1 MEDRQSTAIRGAIA
15 IGVAT
20 AVNLVLFYGL
30 DLLGIELR
38 NPVQFGATELTDMT
52 VLPVLVLTAVPTSAA
67 VWMALVLDRTTSK
80 ARPIFSSV
88 VVLAAFLSLLL
99 LISLD
104 SSTMDR
110 IYKGVLHLVPAVALV
125 ALVSPTLRSE

>member
-1 MEDRQSTAIRGAIA
+1 MEDRPSTAVRGAIA
-15 IGVAT
+15 IAVAT

-30 DLLGIELR
+30 DFLGVELR

-67 VWMALVLDRTTSK
+67 VWLALVLDRVSGK
-80 ARPIFSSV
+80 ARTIFSSV
-88 VVLAAFLSLLL
+88 VVLGSFLSLLL
-99 LISLD
+99 LVNLD

-110 IYKGVLHLVPAVALV
+110 IYQGVLHLVPAMALV